1 MNSLVT
7 PSSSLYVYRQSA
19 CLVWLNLYPDP
30 KHEVLIPAQS
40 ATTEEVLNNSWIF
53 ILKSIMN
60 LGVLF
65 RKFTYDVVLHL
76 YTMCKILFRFQ
87 IIIQL
92 KEATKTLVSKT
103 VQYPPRCISC
113 LSLAHVAKIAVY
125 CYSDILNHCR
135 FSYLPLL
142 VL

>member
-1 MNSLVT
+1 M
-7 PSSSLYVYRQSA
+7 Y
-19 CLVWLNLYPDP
+19 
-30 KHEVLIPAQS
+30 
-40 ATTEEVLNNSWIF
+40 
-53 ILKSIMN
+53 

-65 RKFTYDVVLHL
+65 RKFTYNVVLHL

-103 VQYPPRCISC
+103 MQYPPRCISC

-142 VL
+142 VLLIVHTSSSIYQYNNCMQLCFLHLKEKCVQRFYLERIFESLYMAN

>member
-40 ATTEEVLNNSWIF
+40 ATTEEVLNNCLIF

-65 RKFTYDVVLHL
+65 RKFTYNVVLHL
-76 YTMCKILFRFQ
+76 YTMCKIWFRFQ

-113 LSLAHVAKIAVY
+113 LSLAHVAKIAVSSFIGIQKY
-125 CYSDILNHCR
+125 T
-135 FSYLPLL
+135 LL
-142 VL
+142 VYKNTLY